1 MTEFVSDSAQ
11 LRCGPRYS
19 LSSSSSTPSYHGSF
33 QSVDMLNLG
42 PTSRPSSGPDNPHSQ
57 RLPLPP
63 PEFKSPSYG
72 YSYGSNPSP
81 TSHVQSGYG
90 DFSGHPGSRATTPG
104 MSAHLPSIS
113 LHSQKR
119 AYRQRRKDPSCDACR
134 ERKVKVGS
142 VPPW

>member
-19 LSSSSSTPSYHGSF
+19 LSSSSSTPSYHGSC

-42 PTSRPSSGPDNPHSQ
+42 PTSRPSSGTDNPHSQ

-72 YSYGSNPSP
+72 YSYGPNPSP
-81 TSHVQSGYG
+81 TSHAQSGYG
-90 DFSGHPGSRATTPG
+90 DFSAHPSSRATTPG

-142 VPPW
+142 VPPR